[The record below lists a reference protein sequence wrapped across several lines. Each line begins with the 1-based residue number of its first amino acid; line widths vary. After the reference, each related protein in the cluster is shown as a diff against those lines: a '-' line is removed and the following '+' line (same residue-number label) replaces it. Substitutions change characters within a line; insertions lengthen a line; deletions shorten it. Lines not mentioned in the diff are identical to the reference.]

1 MKIQTISIC
10 SLNHKAVWQLTSSL
24 LPEFVKADEYLVYVP
39 ENEVEEFK
47 KFTNPAITICS
58 QSDLG
63 NAYSEELLLKIS
75 SANNQIRFGWY
86 LQQFFKI
93 EALLTSTADYV
104 VIWDSDCVPVS
115 PIPVIDELGC
125 PIFMSSAG
133 EYNQPYFDS
142 IKRLLGLDR
151 AQDFS
156 FVIPGFPIPKTW
168 LREFEQLILERHEGK
183 SWSEAIMDT
192 TDFALFSG
200 FSETETLGTFVAN
213 AYPDEW
219 STFLGNWERRG
230 QKRFGYARK
239 FTPER
244 IKQIGQAAKLDIIS
258 FENWD
263 TRGFRLLLKRIR
275 EKCKLI

>member
-133 EYNQPYFDS
+133 EYNQPAWFRPS
-142 IKRLLGLDR
+142 PRL
-151 AQDFS
+151 
-156 FVIPGFPIPKTW
+156 
-168 LREFEQLILERHEGK
+168 
-183 SWSEAIMDT
+183 
-192 TDFALFSG
+192 
-200 FSETETLGTFVAN
+200 
-213 AYPDEW
+213 
-219 STFLGNWERRG
+219 
-230 QKRFGYARK
+230 
-239 FTPER
+239 
-244 IKQIGQAAKLDIIS
+244 
-258 FENWD
+258 
-263 TRGFRLLLKRIR
+263 
-275 EKCKLI
+275 

>member
-10 SLNHKAVWQLTSSL
+10 SLNHKDVWRLTSSL
-24 LPEFVKADEYLVYVP
+24 LPEFVRADKYLVYVP
-39 ENEVEEFK
+39 ENEVDEFR
-47 KFTNPAITICS
+47 KFTNPAITVCS
-58 QSDLG
+58 QSELG
-63 NAYSEELLLKIS
+63 KAYSEELHLRITR
-75 SANNQIRFGWY
+75 ANNQIRFGWY

-93 EALLTSTADYV
+93 EALISSTADYV

-115 PIPVIDELGC
+115 PIPVIDELGR
-125 PIFMSSAG
+125 PVFMASAG

-151 AQDFS
+151 VQDFS
-156 FVIPGFPIPKTW
+156 FVIPGFPVPKIW
-168 LREFEQLILERHEGK
+168 LQEFQQLILARHGGK

-213 AYPDEW
+213 TYPDEW
-219 STFLGNWERRG
+219 SIFMGNWERRG

-244 IKQIGQAAKLDIIS
+244 IKQIGQDAKLDIIS

-275 EKCKLI
+275 EKCHLI

>member
-1 MKIQTISIC
+1 MKIQTVSIC
-10 SLNHKAVWQLTSSL
+10 SLNHKDVWKLTSSL
-24 LPEFVKADEYLVYVP
+24 LPKFVKADEYHVFVP
-39 ENEVEEFK
+39 SKEVEEFR
-47 KFTNPAITICS
+47 KFTNPAITIRS
-58 QSDLG
+58 QSELG
-63 NAYSEELLLKIS
+63 SSYSEELFSRICI
-75 SANNQIRFGWY
+75 ADNQIRFGWY

-93 EALLTSTADYV
+93 EALLSSTADFL
-104 VIWDSDCVPVS
+104 VIWDSDCVPTS
-115 PIPVIDELGC
+115 PIPVFDEFES
-125 PIFMSSAG
+125 PVFMSSAS

-151 AQDFS
+151 AQEFS

-168 LREFEQLILERHEGK
+168 LREFEQLILEKHEGK
-183 SWSEAIMDT
+183 NWYEAIMDT

-213 AYPDEW
+213 NHPGEW
-219 STFLGNWERRG
+219 STFRGNWERRG

-244 IKQIGQAAKLDIIS
+244 IQEIGQEANLDIIS

-263 TRGFRLLLKRIR
+263 IRGFRLILKRIR
-275 EKCKLI
+275 EKCALT

>member
-10 SLNHKAVWQLTSSL
+10 SLNHKDVWQLTSVL

-39 ENEVEEFK
+39 ENEVEEFR
-47 KFTNPAITICS
+47 KFTNPVITICS

-63 NAYSEELLLKIS
+63 KAYSEELHLRIT
-75 SANNQIRFGWY
+75 SANNQMRFGWY

-93 EALLTSTADYV
+93 EALMSSTADYV

-115 PIPVIDELGC
+115 SIPVIDELGR
-125 PIFMSSAG
+125 PVFMASAG

-142 IKRLLGLDR
+142 INRLLGLGR

-168 LREFEQLILERHEGK
+168 LREFEQLILARHEGK
-183 SWSEAIMDT
+183 SWPEAIMDT

-213 AYPDEW
+213 TYPDEW
-219 STFLGNWERRG
+219 SIFMGIWERRG

-239 FTPER
+239 FTPEK

-263 TRGFRLLLKRIR
+263 TRGFRLLVKRIM